1 MSRRIPE
8 DAFALYYSLGPDRS
22 YQSVAEEYGVSKQAV
37 AKLAK
42 KEGWLDRVRAIDAD
56 AQQKVDQHIA
66 ETVEDMHTR
75 HLKMLKIVQAKG
87 LEALKTMPLSSAME
101 AVRALDMT
109 IKQERL
115 IRGEPTDRAAV
126 SVEDT
131 IRREYERWG
140 EDDVEDEDAAPETA
154 EQAGLLQ

>member
-8 DAFALYYSLGPDRS
+8 DAFALYYSLGLDRS

-42 KEGWLDRVRAIDAD
+42 KECWLDRVRAIDAD

-126 SVEDT
+126 SVEDV
-131 IRREYERWG
+131 IRREYEQWMAT
-140 EDDVEDEDAAPETA
+140 EDGAQVDGAGPE
-154 EQAGLLQ
+154 

>member
-22 YQSVAEEYGVSKQAV
+22 YQSVAGEYGVSKQAV

-42 KEGWLDRVRAIDAD
+42 KENWLHRVRAIDAD

-101 AVRALDMT
+101 AVRAIDMT

-115 IRGEPTDRAAV
+115 IRGEPTDRSAV

-131 IRREYERWG
+131 IRREYENWMAG
-140 EDDVEDEDAAPETA
+140 EEEVDGDDA
-154 EQAGLLQ
+154 EADQQARALS